1 MSSTE
6 DAGLLTPRTRASAG
20 TVLAVASGAAFLS
33 MLDTTIANLAV
44 SDLHVDFP
52 AVALGDL
59 SWVITIYAVAFAAL
73 LAPGGRV
80 ADLVGRRALLAVGVA
95 LFTIMSLA
103 CAVAP
108 SVGVLLVARGL
119 QGVGAA
125 AMIPASLAVVLADT
139 PPERRAAAIGVWSAA
154 SAGAA
159 AAGPALGGVLVDVAG
174 WRSVFL
180 INVPLGLA
188 LLAATSLLPIA
199 GRRGGRAPDAVGTA
213 LLGAGVGL
221 AALGVS
227 QGAAWGWG
235 SAATLAA
242 LAGGVVASGA
252 ALARSMRH
260 PAPAIETTLWRS
272 RTFAVANIG
281 SLLYGATLFPW
292 MLTGVL
298 FLTQVWDYSPLRAGF
313 AVTPGAVTASLV
325 ALRAGPLVARV
336 GPRPVVVGGAAV
348 MGAVALWLVLAL
360 GEAPD
365 FLGLWLPTGAIAGMG
380 MGAVT
385 TGLSSAAALSVAPPR
400 FAAAVGLNQT
410 ARVVGGALGVAAL
423 ATILRAS
430 DPGAVG
436 GYAGVLGMAAGLSA
450 LTAVA
455 GIGLVHRPAVRGAA

>member
-1 MSSTE
+1 
-6 DAGLLTPRTRASAG
+6 
-20 TVLAVASGAAFLS
+20 
-33 MLDTTIANLAV
+33 
-44 SDLHVDFP
+44 
-52 AVALGDL
+52 
-59 SWVITIYAVAFAAL
+59 
-73 LAPGGRV
+73 
-80 ADLVGRRALLAVGVA
+80 
-95 LFTIMSLA
+95 
-103 CAVAP
+103 
-108 SVGVLLVARGL
+108 
-119 QGVGAA
+119 
-125 AMIPASLAVVLADT
+125 
-139 PPERRAAAIGVWSAA
+139 
-154 SAGAA
+154 
-159 AAGPALGGVLVDVAG
+159 VDVAG
-174 WRSVFL
+174 WRSVFV

-199 GRRGGRAPDAVGTA
+199 GRRHGRVPDLVGTT

-227 QGAAWGWG
+227 QGAEWGWG
-235 SAATLAA
+235 SAGTLAA
-242 LAGGVVASGA
+242 LFGGAVASGA
-252 ALARSMRH
+252 ALARSVRH

-272 RTFAVANIG
+272 RTFAMANIG

-313 AVTPGAVTASLV
+313 AVTPGAVTAALV
-325 ALRAGPLVARV
+325 ALRAGPVVARV

-423 ATILRAS
+423 ATILHAS
-430 DPGAVG
+430 DAGAVG
-436 GYAGVLGMAAGLSA
+436 GYTGVLGMAAGLSA
-450 LTAVA
+450 ATALA
-455 GIGLVHRPAVRGAA
+455 GLGLVLRPAAAGAA